1 MGGDWTL
8 ASSSL
13 PGKKVDQQ
21 TLEFEVPVPKGKEV
35 KLTYRV
41 SVKW

>member
-8 ASSSL
+8 LASSV

-21 TLEFEVPVPKGKEV
+21 TLEFTVPVPKGQEV

-41 SVKW
+41 AVTW

>member
-8 ASSSL
+8 LSSSIS
-13 PGKKVDQQ
+13 GKKVDQQ
-21 TLEFEVPVPKGKEV
+21 TLEFEVPVAKGAET

-41 SVKW
+41 AVKW